1 MQVMVDSN
9 TLLSALLFPNGAVA
23 KAFEKCIQNYDLI
36 ICTYVID
43 ECKRVVRKKFP
54 KYIETL
60 DSFLQNLA
68 FELVYTPT
76 NPKPNLFEIRDKND
90 YPILYTAIKE
100 NVDLF
105 LTGDKDYYDV
115 IIEKPIIVS
124 PSTFLEKY

>member
-1 MQVMVDSN
+1 MVDSN
-9 TLLSALLFPNGAVA
+9 ILLSALLFPNGAVA

-76 NPKPNLFEIRDKND
+76 SPKPNLFEIRDKND

-124 PSTFLEKY
+124 PITFLEKY

>member
-9 TLLSALLFPNGAVA
+9 ILLSALLFPNGAVA

-105 LTGDKDYYDV
+105 LTGDKDYYDI

-124 PSTFLEKY
+124 PITFLEKY

>member
-1 MQVMVDSN
+1 M
-9 TLLSALLFPNGAVA
+9 
-23 KAFEKCIQNYDLI
+23 I

-60 DSFLQNLA
+60 DSFLQTLA
-68 FELVYTPT
+68 FEPVYTPT

-124 PSTFLEKY
+124 PITFLEKY